1 MARILVIDDDPA
13 MRRVVGV
20 ILEEAGHS
28 VAYAPNGQLGLEFYR
43 KQPLDLAIV
52 DLVMPVINGLMTI
65 RELHTQYPTSR
76 ILAVTGVSPEE
87 LPRAEE
93 YGALKTLV
101 KPFTGDDLLV
111 AVEGLLE
118 RKLGWEGPVV

>member
-1 MARILVIDDDPA
+1 MDKYLKFQN
-13 MRRVVGV
+13 M
-20 ILEEAGHS
+20 LNMQSAGD
-28 VAYAPNGQLGLEFYR
+28 GQKMEFTFNIGFKY
-43 KQPLDLAIV
+43 
-52 DLVMPVINGLMTI
+52 
-65 RELHTQYPTSR
+65 
-76 ILAVTGVSPEE
+76 GVSPEE